1 MGVVKPV
8 IFSRRN
14 PGANGLMKMPQL
26 VRISYH
32 VNCRD
37 FSVFDFEG
45 GGLQLPI
52 GFQRNEA
59 GQSVDEFVRTTSMT
73 RQQKPM

>member
-1 MGVVKPV
+1 
-8 IFSRRN
+8 
-14 PGANGLMKMPQL
+14 MPQL
-26 VRISYH
+26 VRVSDH

-37 FSVFDFEG
+37 FSVFDFER

-59 GQSVDEFVRTTSMT
+59 GQSVDETSANKS
-73 RQQKPM
+73 RLEQQAADAQIAS